1 MSIVKDINVNGK
13 SIDDSA
19 SLLMYLID
27 NLKTDGGKYVVG
39 LGFVTD
45 SYLDEFQS
53 VKIANQKTAGRQ
65 FRQITIVPS
74 PAGNNLSKEDYLE
87 IGRKIAQYYYKRGHQ
102 VVVTLH
108 LDTNTWHLHLM
119 LNSVNFR
126 TGKMFSQSKSELN
139 RFKLHCN
146 HVFTEYGLDIIRKT
160 ADEMVSTVIHEMDE
174 GFDCLELFD
183 EIMADKAS
191 NLADLCDDHSESIP
205 TALSTTS
212 IQNSGSPTYSYYFST
227 SNLTNHSYQ
236 KEIYKNYQEVKYMN
250 NTKNNPELPAVSVEQ
265 LPSADS
271 TTPGLYVDLGK
282 EVNMTVPKSWSPQ
295 QVSEFVNKIDTLPPS
310 EKAYNAK
317 IGDALFA
324 DLRRRG
330 IDASVGIGSGV
341 KLNLT
346 FDDIMNS
353 DIIDVPY
360 NEE

>member
-1 MSIVKDINVNGK
+1 
-13 SIDDSA
+13 
-19 SLLMYLID
+19 
-27 NLKTDGGKYVVG
+27 
-39 LGFVTD
+39 
-45 SYLDEFQS
+45 
-53 VKIANQKTAGRQ
+53 
-65 FRQITIVPS
+65 
-74 PAGNNLSKEDYLE
+74 
-87 IGRKIAQYYYKRGHQ
+87 
-102 VVVTLH
+102 
-108 LDTNTWHLHLM
+108 M

-126 TGKMFSQSKSELN
+126 TGKMFSQSKNELN

-191 NLADLCDDHSESIP
+191 ALADLCDDHSESIP

-212 IQNSGSPTYSYYFST
+212 SQNSGYSPYSYYFSANDPT
-227 SNLTNHSYQ
+227 RNTYLQ
-236 KEIYKNYQEVKYMN
+236 KSYKNDQEVKYMN
-250 NTKNNPELPAVSVEQ
+250 NTKNNQDLPAVSAEQ
-265 LPSADS
+265 LPSLDS

-295 QVSEFVNKIDTLPPS
+295 QVSEFVNKIDTLPQS